1 MEIPEKTITISL
13 PDDNTTIESSD
24 THLSEAMEIFQN
36 RIIAI
41 TQNLTN
47 TFQVGQT
54 IAQVMEPALEK
65 IAKSI
70 LSAQELSTALKPLQS
85 AFERI
90 STVLSDTIVNITI
103 PELSD
108 EQKKEVL
115 ESHQQWGKMGWTWF
129 QDESLDFYDAPP
141 TSFSE
146 ANTKVKPL
154 CSAKNMKTLFNDL
167 RNQKI
172 KKDDLESAI
181 YCYNAKQYKA
191 CSLLLFGLIDAKLI
205 KMQPKTEKKR
215 RAVGGGAVKWAK
227 KQFDMNPNMQAFRI
241 MLCYTNLFTC
251 LETFYAD
258 GDNFKSEPFVINR
271 NFVSHG
277 MSQRRVRKRDCI
289 QLFLAL
295 SNLAYCME
303 DFHFS

>member
-47 TFQVGQT
+47 AVQVGQT

-70 LSAQELSTALKPLQS
+70 ISTQELATALKPLQDILK
-85 AFERI
+85 RI
-90 STVLSDTIVNITI
+90 SIVLSDTTGSITI
-103 PELSD
+103 PELSK
-108 EQKKEVL
+108 ERKQKIL

-129 QDESLDFYDAPP
+129 QDESPDFYDTPP
-141 TSFSE
+141 TSPSD
-146 ANTKVKPL
+146 ANTKVRPL
-154 CSAKNMKTLFNDL
+154 CSAKNTKTLFNDL

-181 YCYNAKQYKA
+181 YCYNTRQYKA

-205 KMQPKTEKKR
+205 KMQPKKEKER
-215 RAVGGGAVKWAK
+215 RAVGRGAVNWAK